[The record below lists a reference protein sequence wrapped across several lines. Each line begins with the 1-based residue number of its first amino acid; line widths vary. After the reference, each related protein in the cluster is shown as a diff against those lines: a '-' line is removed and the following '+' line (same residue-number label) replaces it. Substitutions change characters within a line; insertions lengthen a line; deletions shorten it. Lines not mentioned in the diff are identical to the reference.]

1 MSEPVCKYIN
11 SSSPQRDTAYWVC
24 GATRTIY
31 NKLKHAQSG
40 SEYVELESSL
50 NYIQERFGIDT
61 VWINGNGDMLLLERL
76 SIERLKSIAKVNQF
90 NINKLSMKVAMKLN
104 DKRLRSLLN
113 IAELKASYIN
123 RLIKNDELRESIKE
137 PPKILGKRTVKW
149 SAE

>member
-1 MSEPVCKYIN
+1 
-11 SSSPQRDTAYWVC
+11 
-24 GATRTIY
+24 
-31 NKLKHAQSG
+31 
-40 SEYVELESSL
+40 L

-76 SIERLKSIAKVNQF
+76 PLERLKAIVKVNQF

-123 RLIKNDELRESIKE
+123 KLIKNFEVRESLQE
-137 PPKILGKRTVKW
+137 PPKVLGRRTIKW
-149 SAE
+149 SV